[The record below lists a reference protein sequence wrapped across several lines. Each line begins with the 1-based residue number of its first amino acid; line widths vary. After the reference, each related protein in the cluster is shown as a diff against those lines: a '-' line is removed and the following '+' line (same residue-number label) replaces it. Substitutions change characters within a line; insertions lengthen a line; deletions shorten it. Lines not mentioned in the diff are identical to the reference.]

1 MQKDYFSTQLT
12 YLNMNN
18 TKPEFYFLLTALIV
32 TSLLAFF
39 IFQPFIFALVL
50 AVVFAVV
57 FRPIHEKITRFVHGN
72 LGLSALLT
80 MFVIVTFIFAPLML
94 VGVQV
99 VGEASDLYSSIAEKG
114 GADGLTGALNGLLD
128 DLQVIFPAAREF
140 SINVDESARQGLSWI
155 VQNLGAIFSNIAS
168 IMMSLFVFLFSLFY
182 LLKDGEKIKKFIIA
196 LSPLRDSNDEAVF
209 KKLEIA
215 ANSIVK
221 GNLLIA
227 VIQGTLA
234 GIGLWIFGVPN
245 AALLGSVTV
254 ITAIIPGVG
263 TAIVLAPAVA
273 YLFLTGET
281 ASGFGLL
288 AWGIVAVG
296 TIDNFLGPKIVGSGM
311 QIHPLIVLLSALG
324 GIAFFGPIGLLMGPL
339 VVSFLF
345 ALLEIYFLM
354 AGKK

>member
-1 MQKDYFSTQLT
+1 
-12 YLNMNN
+12 MNN
-18 TKPEFYFLLTALIV
+18 TKPEFYFLLVALIV
-32 TSLLAFF
+32 TSVLVFF

-57 FRPIHEKITRFVHGN
+57 FRPINEKIISFLHVKQ
-72 LGLSALLT
+72 GLSALLT
-80 MFVIVTFIFAPLML
+80 MLVVVTFIFTPIML
-94 VGVQV
+94 IGVQV
-99 VGEASDLYSSIAEKG
+99 VGEASDLYSYLTQKG
-114 GADGLTGALNGLLD
+114 GTEGISGALDNLLGG
-128 DLQVIFPAAREF
+128 LQVMFPAVKEF
-140 SINVDESARQGLSWI
+140 SISADQYAKQGLGWVI
-155 VQNLGAIFSNIAS
+155 QNLGSIFSDLAK
-168 IMMSLFVFLFSLFY
+168 IMMSLFVFLFALYY

-196 LSPLRDSNDEAVF
+196 LSPLRDSNDEAIF
-209 KKLEIA
+209 KKLEVA

-227 VIQGTLA
+227 VTQGTLA

-273 YLFLTGET
+273 FLFLTGET

-288 AWGIVAVG
+288 AWGVAAVG
-296 TIDNFLGPKIVGSGM
+296 TIDNFLGPKLVGRGM
-311 QIHPLIVLLSALG
+311 HIHPLIVLLSVLG
-324 GIAFFGPIGLLMGPL
+324 GIAFFGPIGLLIGPL
-339 VVSFLF
+339 TVSFLF

-354 AGKK
+354 AEKK

>member
-1 MQKDYFSTQLT
+1 
-12 YLNMNN
+12 MNN
-18 TKPEFYFLLTALIV
+18 TKPEFYFLLVALIA
-32 TSLLAFF
+32 TSVLAFF
-39 IFQPFIFALVL
+39 IFKPFIFALIL

-57 FRPIHEKITRFVHGN
+57 FRPINEMIVRLLRVRQ
-72 LGLSALLT
+72 GLSALLT
-80 MFVIVTFIFAPLML
+80 MLVVVSFIFAPLML
-94 VGVQV
+94 IGVQV
-99 VGEASDLYSSIAEKG
+99 VGEASDLYSYLTQKG
-114 GADGLTGALNGLLD
+114 GTEGISGALDKLLG
-128 DLQVIFPAAREF
+128 DLQVMFPAVKEF
-140 SINVDESARQGLSWI
+140 SIGADQYAKQGLGWVI
-155 VQNLGAIFSNIAS
+155 QNLGSIFSDLAR
-168 IMMSLFVFLFSLFY
+168 IMMSLFVFLFALYY
-182 LLKDGEKIKKFIIA
+182 LLKDGEKIKKFIID
-196 LSPLRDSNDEAVF
+196 LSPLRDSNDEAIF
-209 KKLEIA
+209 KKLEMA

-227 VIQGTLA
+227 VTQGVLA

-254 ITAIIPGVG
+254 ITAIIPGIG

-273 YLFLTGET
+273 FLFLTGDT

-288 AWGIVAVG
+288 AWGIAAVG
-296 TIDNFLGPKIVGSGM
+296 TIDNILGPKLVGRGM
-311 QIHPLIVLLSALG
+311 QIHPLIVLLSVLG